1 MIQHCRKTLHSRT
14 KENRLVIQIQK
25 ALWRKVRPLF
35 SRNKKLYAS
44 KEVKE
49 NALAS
54 EGKSCRPET
63 KTTVNRYVCH
73 DLSVWNKRLKSHLL
87 SENVEPS
94 RAWSTQQR
102 KQLMGTSSILA
113 WSKSHVGLP
122 INTPRCN
129 SCWRLKCSWS
139 LSTCLWNFTF
149 WKSHDSICTF
159 RISSSLIAGACK
171 IRNWTSKTNGLSR
184 TS

>member
-1 MIQHCRKTLHSRT
+1 M
-14 KENRLVIQIQK
+14 V
-25 ALWRKVRPLF
+25 WRKLEPLF
-35 SRNKKLYAS
+35 NRNKKLYAS

-94 RAWSTQQR
+94 RASTQQR
-102 KQLMGTSSILA
+102 KKTYWNKQHFA
-113 WSKSHVGLP
+113 WGKSRVGLP
-122 INTPRCN
+122 PPFIAAHPRHLN
-129 SCWRLKCSWS
+129 LMQNAFIMFTTADFILFLTNLPVAWRGKPRERYS
-139 LSTCLWNFTF
+139 LL
-149 WKSHDSICTF
+149 F
-159 RISSSLIAGACK
+159 RAEKRSAQASAH
-171 IRNWTSKTNGLSR
+171 TLS
-184 TS
+184 